1 MPNNQEQIDRLSDVL
16 LSRAREF
23 KVKNRRFAL
32 YPITLGKNL
41 ILAKV
46 ADKLKFSH
54 LIKVNT
60 TLEVMR
66 LCTEHT
72 DDVCKLIA
80 YHTMCD
86 KNGILSGDKT
96 TKRAEFFKQNL
107 SIEEIS
113 TLFLSLPNSET
124 EDIEKFLGL
133 DEERAE
139 RKRITEY
146 KNQDGNGM
154 SKVFGGKSIYG
165 GIIDW
170 ACQRYGWTLNYV
182 LWGISYANL
191 KLLMADSVNDIYL
204 TKEDMA
210 KLHITNND
218 TVVDG
223 DNKEA
228 VMQFI
233 KSHKWD

>member
-1 MPNNQEQIDRLSDVL
+1 
-16 LSRAREF
+16 
-23 KVKNRRFAL
+23 
-32 YPITLGKNL
+32 
-41 ILAKV
+41 
-46 ADKLKFSH
+46 
-54 LIKVNT
+54 
-60 TLEVMR
+60 
-66 LCTEHT
+66 
-72 DDVCKLIA
+72 
-80 YHTMCD
+80 
-86 KNGILSGDKT
+86 
-96 TKRAEFFKQNL
+96 
-107 SIEEIS
+107 
-113 TLFLSLPNSET
+113 LPNSET